1 MAHTAWAEVQW
12 NPDANFAN
20 YQGAAWSGRVSLV
33 AAPGNLRIARRPGR
47 SVELKRQTEGVVDGL
62 KFLEIHA
69 ANKFAE
75 PFWSYR
81 RRLFD
86 KYLCLFAVERDGR
99 AK

>member
-1 MAHTAWAEVQW
+1 MARTAWAEVQG

-20 YQGAAWSGRVSLV
+20 YRGGALSGRLSLV
-33 AAPGNLRIARRPGR
+33 AAPGNRRITRHPGR

-75 PFWSYR
+75 SFRSYR
-81 RRLFD
+81 
-86 KYLCLFAVERDGR
+86 
-99 AK
+99 